1 MALVFS
7 TRLVPRCLFP
17 LRHVRIQRI
26 VFRRQIVFVSGVV
39 VRIPFNLAVVVVD
52 VLGLS
57 FLSHEGSL
65 RDASLQFWAVA
76 TRPSRSPM
84 TRVILAAVVAVE
96 IVNAALGTSRR
107 GHHGEND

>member
-1 MALVFS
+1 M
-7 TRLVPRCLFP
+7 
-17 LRHVRIQRI
+17 
-26 VFRRQIVFVSGVV
+26 
-39 VRIPFNLAVVVVD
+39 AVVVVD

-65 RDASLQFWAVA
+65 RDAPLQFWVVA
-76 TRPSRSPM
+76 TRPSRSRM
-84 TRVILAAVVAVE
+84 TRVILTAIVAVE